1 MKTSRILT
9 LVALFC
15 LIGSIAFAQ
24 KSETRTPGSFTKI
37 ENSGSWDVE
46 ITKGSKD
53 EVRLETSNFDLSKV
67 ITEVDG
73 DKLEI
78 KLVKGNYS
86 NVNLKV
92 YITVRELESVGNGGS
107 GDMRINSDFG
117 ADSFGIGLSG
127 SGSITAKAI
136 NAEKLTVG
144 MSGSGKV
151 TITGGQ
157 ADEASIGQSGS
168 GDLEAI
174 DFTAQTVKIGKSGSG
189 DTSIG
194 VTESLTVG
202 SSGSGNIYYRG
213 NPEKQS
219 IGISGSSKLIKQ

>member
-1 MKTSRILT
+1 MGT
-9 LVALFC
+9 V
-15 LIGSIAFAQ
+15 AFAQ

-117 ADSFGIGLSG
+117 ANSFNIGLSG
-127 SGSITAKAI
+127 SGSITAKNI
-136 NAEKLTVG
+136 NADKLTVG

-151 TITGGQ
+151 IIAGGQ
-157 ADEASIGQSGS
+157 ADEVTVGQSGS

-174 DFTAQTVKIGKSGSG
+174 NFTAESVKIGKSGSG
-189 DTSIG
+189 NSSIG